1 MLGQGKANRKGYRMN
16 NQDFSQSS
24 PILPQGK
31 VSLNEVRAL
40 LQTILIELST
50 ELTLRL
56 DITIDNEDEKSPL
69 PKPRSTLST
78 LIKFLDAKDPK
89 KEHSILADDATISD
103 ILTVDD
109 VSEALNISL
118 DAPIWDIR
126 FLDESEEE

>member
-1 MLGQGKANRKGYRMN
+1 MN